1 MENALTRK
9 ELLELAL
16 SGVKWEIGN
25 VKHSITVNPDLVEA
39 KCYDVIELNK
49 KREMIE
55 AELNVMSDKE
65 QPHDQ
70 P

>member
-9 ELLELAL
+9 DLLELAL

-25 VKHSITVNPDLVEA
+25 VKHSIMMNPDLVEA
-39 KCYDVIELNK
+39 ICYDVIELNK

-55 AELNVMSDKE
+55 AELNAMSDKE